1 MFLVVFLVFVFVQPS
16 SLVLCPEDALR
27 VKAGL
32 NSLKNALKKAKEN
45 DINGIFL
52 ENGVHDEKGEVVVID
67 FPITIIGESKD
78 GSTIIGGLKMTGK
91 KEDDV
96 NVKTLTISQSKGQ
109 GVIPFVSFE
118 YREE

>member
-1 MFLVVFLVFVFVQPS
+1 MSGRCVACESWFKFVEKCVEES
-16 SLVLCPEDALR
+16 ER
-27 VKAGL
+27 
-32 NSLKNALKKAKEN
+32 
-45 DINGIFL
+45 NGIFL

-118 YREE
+118 YREEWRGWCICE